1 MCRHKHPHAYIR
13 GLLEFQY
20 HRCLSTPQTTIGCKR
35 IRNMCTEILPSH
47 SYSLDLIINPPLQKQ
62 KQNPRAEKNQRM
74 ATMTGVSLSCP
85 RVFFN
90 ASGSP
95 QNAHAYCILSSRFYD
110 LTGLQNGILKRGR
123 EIFLTGCYL
132 RTPTGGS
139 GHSRLLPT
147 EYLVILLDE
156 DFQKEI
162 VKAAKTFTAI
172 GYKHIETGALS
183 LGTSTPFSTI
193 SVKSWK
199 PNKAFI

>member
-1 MCRHKHPHAYIR
+1 MFIYTAETEAEPKSREESENGNYDWCEP
-13 GLLEFQY
+13 FM
-20 HRCLSTPQTTIGCKR
+20 PQGFLQR
-35 IRNMCTEILPSH
+35 IRLTA
-47 SYSLDLIINPPLQKQ
+47 K
-62 KQNPRAEKNQRM
+62 RACCK
-74 ATMTGVSLSCP
+74 VL
-85 RVFFN
+85 F
-90 ASGSP
+90 
-95 QNAHAYCILSSRFYD
+95 YCILSSRFYD

-172 GYKHIETGALS
+172 GYKHIETGN
-183 LGTSTPFSTI
+183 FC
-193 SVKSWK
+193 SVPMLMSMHY
-199 PNKAFI
+199 